1 MLGLTVSVSAAKSAT
16 LVSRFANSLSRRRDD
31 PPAREEGVAPM
42 LPCCLITNAYLLG
55 SRCLRNSLEEP
66 MCKRQTTDRRE
77 YMEGSYR
84 TVRAMVGARRKRRRR
99 RYAVPPPFFEGPGP
113 ACEQASG
120 GNAVA
125 GRFARRAV
133 AGLTRARSVWV
144 SSSDTS
150 RPGSINPH
158 ILRAAHPAA
167 AYEFRSWRVVACWTV
182 VMDGSSPPGC

>member
-1 MLGLTVSVSAAKSAT
+1 
-16 LVSRFANSLSRRRDD
+16 
-31 PPAREEGVAPM
+31 
-42 LPCCLITNAYLLG
+42 
-55 SRCLRNSLEEP
+55 
-66 MCKRQTTDRRE
+66 MCKRQTTDHRA

-84 TVRAMVGARRKRRRR
+84 TVRAMDDARRKGRRR

-113 ACEQASG
+113 ACEQSRR

-158 ILRAAHPAA
+158 NLRAADPAA
-167 AYEFRSWRVVACWTV
+167 AYEFGSWRIVACWA
-182 VMDGSSPPGC
+182 G